1 MFDAAGAARLF
12 APSTLYDFVRMACSI
27 VRMRVREEQMS
38 WTSACVIH
46 EVVGCVTCAS
56 QQEGMRLWM
65 LMHTRRLRLQPD
77 IITCSAMISACEK
90 VAEQL
95 GKGGPFNFV
104 FFVVYFFGF
113 FVFLVASG
121 FCLLWLLAFVAFGF
135 CGFVA
140 FGFLAYPSI
149 CLYLSVY
156 IYLSFFLSFF
166 LAAVLLSLFASAFPV
181 VFVAETK
188 PNKEASKHELLT
200 FGSGVLMGGALRP
213 PPTPPRHEICTSSP
227 TPAPATKSIFK
238 VNSPVQNF
246 LTNSTHPQSPAS
258 ATKSAL
264 QGPQSPAPATKSAL
278 QGPQSTTP
286 ATKSALQGPQK
297 VLRLPRNLHFKAHK
311 KSCTCHQLCT
321 STSTKSC
328 TCHEMCFARSTKY
341 CTCHETP
348 PQKKRNI
355 KIQN

>member
-104 FFVVYFFGF
+104 FFCCLLFWIFCVSRGF
-113 FVFLVASG
+113 WLLSSVASG
-121 FCLLWLLAFVAFGF
+121 FCGFWLLWL
-135 CGFVA
+135 CGFWF
-140 FGFLAYPSI
+140 FGLSIYLPISI
-149 CLYLSVY
+149 CLYLS
-156 IYLSFFLSFF
+156 IFLSFF
-166 LAAVLLSLFASAFPV
+166 LFGSCSPFSFCIC
-181 VFVAETK
+181 FSCCFRCRDETK
-188 PNKEASKHELLT
+188 QGSKQARAAHLWIWCAD
-200 FGSGVLMGGALRP
+200 GGALRP

>member
-156 IYLSFFLSFF
+156 IYLSIFLSFF
-166 LAAVLLSLFASAFPV
+166 LFGSCSPFSFCIC
-181 VFVAETK
+181 FSCCFRCRDETK
-188 PNKEASKHELLT
+188 QGSKQ
-200 FGSGVLMGGALRP
+200 GSKQARAAHLWIWCADGGGAAP
-213 PPTPPRHEICTSSP
+213 PPNPP
-227 TPAPATKSIFK
+227 A
-238 VNSPVQNF
+238 
-246 LTNSTHPQSPAS
+246 
-258 ATKSAL
+258 
-264 QGPQSPAPATKSAL
+264 
-278 QGPQSTTP
+278 
-286 ATKSALQGPQK
+286 
-297 VLRLPRNLHFKAHK
+297 PRNLHFIPDTRA
-311 KSCTCHQLCT
+311 
-321 STSTKSC
+321 
-328 TCHEMCFARSTKY
+328 CHEI
-341 CTCHETP
+341 
-348 PQKKRNI
+348 NI
-355 KIQN
+355 